1 MYRIENLSRV
11 FQKQKTKNKKKIKNR
26 KRLNFM
32 TQFKIEFL
40 LPFTGCRKVLEK
52 MPGLGKKVD

>member
-1 MYRIENLSRV
+1 MENLLRV
-11 FQKQKTKNKKKIKNR
+11 FQNKKEEKNI
-26 KRLNFM
+26 KRLSFII

-52 MPGLGKKVD
+52 MPDSGSQ